1 MTDEVLPEIPHCV
14 PGDQPRNVAEL
25 AERLLPVYRVEGGTI
40 QLSGC
45 SMDEHLFLRIDF
57 ETESG
62 EERVVVDAGGRF
74 LDLRQIS
81 ILGLDQAP
89 LPAKP
94 RPLPPGLLERL
105 WEQGRRRAEEH
116 RPLGP
121 LRPAAVWCKHVEGR
135 LRACFGEKLVEV
147 SFSDWARRL
156 QPPAFTC
163 PTTGRKTF
171 ALTQTDDGRIVAAE
185 EAAVCEETHRV
196 LLRNELVRCEVSGKH
211 VAATLTTR
219 CPVSHHVVL
228 RDCMMPCKLCGQE
241 VSPSVLESGVCAACR
256 DPRPIS
262 KTDPRLVRLLAEYP
276 ALERSLSWRMSETST
291 VYIVVSQGWWQ
302 RLYWVIDKESLRIC
316 RLARG
321 RRFSPDWHFLDPVE
335 FSSAMEEWE

>member
-1 MTDEVLPEIPHCV
+1 MTDEPLPEMPHCV
-14 PGDQPRNVAEL
+14 PSDQPRTVAEL

-57 ETESG
+57 ETDDG
-62 EERVVVDAGGRF
+62 DERVVLDAQGRC

-81 ILGLDQAP
+81 MLGLDGTVP
-89 LPAKP
+89 LPKP
-94 RPLPPGLLERL
+94 RPVPPDLLERL
-105 WEQGRRRAEEH
+105 WEQGRCKVAER

-121 LRPAAVWCKHVEGR
+121 LKPAVVWCKHVEGR

-163 PTTGRKTF
+163 PTTARKTF
-171 ALTQTDDGRIVAAE
+171 ALTQTDDGRIVATE
-185 EAAVCEETHRV
+185 EAAVCEETRRV
-196 LLRNELVRCEVSGKH
+196 VLRTELIRCEVSGKQ
-211 VAATLTTR
+211 VLASLTTR

-228 RDCMMPCKLCGQE
+228 RDRLMPCKLCGQE
-241 VSPSVLESGVCAACR
+241 VSPAVLAAGVCAACR
-256 DPRPIS
+256 EVRPIA
-262 KTDPRLVRLLAEYP
+262 KTDPRLIRLLAEYP
-276 ALERSLSWRMSETST
+276 ILDRSLSWRMSETSA
-291 VYIVVSQGWWQ
+291 VYIIISQGWWQ
-302 RLYWVIDKESLRIC
+302 RLYWVVDKESLRIV

-321 RRFSPDWHFLDPVE
+321 RRFSRDWQFLAP
-335 FSSAMEEWE
+335 EEYPTTLEE

>member
-1 MTDEVLPEIPHCV
+1 MTDEPLPEIPHCV
-14 PGDQPRNVAEL
+14 PSDQPRNVAEL

-57 ETESG
+57 ETEEG
-62 EERVVVDAGGRF
+62 DERVVLDAGGRF

-81 ILGLDQAP
+81 ILGLDRTTP
-89 LPAKP
+89 LPKP
-94 RPLPPGLLERL
+94 RPVPPGLLEQL
-105 WEQGRRRAEEH
+105 WEQGRRRATE
-116 RPLGP
+116 RGPLGP
-121 LRPAAVWCKHVEGR
+121 LKPAVVWCRYVEGR

-156 QPPAFTC
+156 QPPALTC

-196 LLRNELVRCEVSGKH
+196 VLRTELIRCEVSGKE
-211 VAATLTTR
+211 VSASLTTR

-228 RDCMMPCKLCGQE
+228 RDRLMPCKLCGQE
-241 VSPSVLESGVCAACR
+241 VSPTVLASGVCAACR
-256 DPRPIS
+256 DVRPIS
-262 KTDPRLVRLLAEYP
+262 KTDPRLVRLSAEYP

-291 VYIVVSQGWWQ
+291 VYIVVSQGWWE
-302 RLYWVIDKESLRIC
+302 RLYWVVDKESLRIH
-316 RLARG
+316 RLARSH
-321 RRFSPDWHFLDPVE
+321 RFSRQWQFLAPEEYPPAVE
-335 FSSAMEEWE
+335 E